1 LVNALASVEPTA
13 GRFGAVASL
22 ILILDDDP
30 EFRRLLLPA
39 LTGRGHR
46 VIETARA
53 EEANRILESVT
64 PDLMI
69 VDGLLP
75 DMDGATW
82 IGTLPAFL
90 KKKPVVFI
98 SSFWR
103 SLRDHQ
109 RLTTR
114 LGVALVVHKPIS
126 PSVLAEQVESLLGLR
141 ESTPVPEITPE
152 ALAAMAQMRA
162 EYARDLPGK
171 LNALVASVASARAGQ
186 AQVALRLEA
195 RTLAHRIS
203 GTAGSYG
210 FPEVGSACAHLE
222 ELIVGLGETLESA
235 LPAAWAS
242 VSQAAATVLV
252 AAARSS
258 QTPDAPEPR
267 ANEPRFLV
275 VDDDPAVLAYVE
287 ALGRQQ
293 AIEVIRAYDE
303 PEALAR
309 ARQFSPDVAILDV
322 ALGEDKSFNL
332 ARELRS
338 LPGLEQLPLAFMS
351 IDAGLDNRIAA
362 AHAGG
367 SLFLVKPLEPVSF
380 AGAVR
385 QLVALREAARP
396 RVLVVDDDPQFL
408 QLVSA
413 VLRSDGMAVSTLS
426 DGLQVLDALQQ
437 NRPDLLILD
446 ILLPGFSGFDLCR
459 MLRTTPE
466 WQELPIVFVTASS
479 SAQSRIAAYQAKAD
493 DYLQKPVVR
502 EELLARVRVRVER
515 ARLMREKGY
524 RDSLTGVLLR
534 RAFVET
540 VEARLAECRR
550 RDAKLSVAI
559 LDLDDFKSLND
570 RHGHLSA
577 DRVLARLGALMQTR
591 FRVEDVRGRWGGE
604 EFVLGIAGEGVA
616 MTHLLVERLLSELQA
631 MEFLNDR
638 GESFRAGF
646 SAGVATYPEDG
657 QALEDLMRA
666 ADRRLLD
673 AKAQGKGRV
682 IRAG

>member
-1 LVNALASVEPTA
+1 
-13 GRFGAVASL
+13 
-22 ILILDDDP
+22 
-30 EFRRLLLPA
+30 
-39 LTGRGHR
+39 
-46 VIETARA
+46 
-53 EEANRILESVT
+53 
-64 PDLMI
+64 
-69 VDGLLP
+69 
-75 DMDGATW
+75 
-82 IGTLPAFL
+82 
-90 KKKPVVFI
+90 
-98 SSFWR
+98 
-103 SLRDHQ
+103 
-109 RLTTR
+109 
-114 LGVALVVHKPIS
+114 
-126 PSVLAEQVESLLGLR
+126 
-141 ESTPVPEITPE
+141 
-152 ALAAMAQMRA
+152 
-162 EYARDLPGK
+162 
-171 LNALVASVASARAGQ
+171 
-186 AQVALRLEA
+186 VALRLEA

>member
-1 LVNALASVEPTA
+1 
-13 GRFGAVASL
+13 VASI

-46 VIETARA
+46 VIEAARA
-53 EEANRILESVT
+53 EEANRFLESVT

-75 DMDGATW
+75 DMDGARW
-82 IGTLPAFL
+82 IATLPEFL

-103 SLRDHQ
+103 TLRDHQ
-109 RLTTR
+109 RLTTQ
-114 LGVALVVHKPIS
+114 LGVALVVHKPVS
-126 PSVLAEQVESLLGLR
+126 PAVLAEQVEKLLGLR
-141 ESTPVPEITPE
+141 ESTPAPELAPE

-171 LNALVASVASARAGQ
+171 LSAVVASVVAARAAQ
-186 AQVALRLEA
+186 ADVALRHEA
-195 RTLAHRIS
+195 RTLAHRIA

-210 FPEVGSACAHLE
+210 FPEVGSACAQLE
-222 ELIVGLGETLESA
+222 ELIVGMGAVPKKGQPE
-235 LPAAWAS
+235 AWAK
-242 VSQAAATVLV
+242 VTQACETVIA

-258 QTPDAPEPR
+258 KTPDAPEPR

-275 VDDDPAVLAYVE
+275 VDDDPAVLAYCE

-303 PEALAR
+303 PEALGR
-309 ARQFSPDVAILDV
+309 ARQFTPDVAILDV
-322 ALGEDKSFNL
+322 ALGEEKSFNL

-367 SLFLVKPLEPVSF
+367 SLFLVKPLEPLSF
-380 AGAVR
+380 ADAVR

-413 VLRSDGMAVSTLS
+413 VLRSDGMAVSTIG
-426 DGLQVLDALQQ
+426 DGLKVLDALQQ

-466 WQELPIVFVTASS
+466 WQELPIIFVTASS
-479 SAQSRIAAYQAKAD
+479 SVESRIAAYQAKAD
-493 DYLQKPVVR
+493 DYLQKPVLR
-502 EELLARVRVRVER
+502 EELLARVRVRIER
-515 ARLMREKGY
+515 ARLTREKGY

-540 VEARLAECRR
+540 VEARLSECRR
-550 RDAKLSVAI
+550 REAKLSLAI

-604 EFVLGIAGEGVA
+604 EFVLGIAGEGAA
-616 MTHLLVERLLSELQA
+616 MTHLLVERLLAELRA
-631 MEFLNDR
+631 MEFMNDR
-638 GESFRAGF
+638 DEPFRACF

-657 QALEDLMRA
+657 KALDDLMRA
-666 ADRRLLD
+666 ADRRLLA

-682 IRAG
+682 VRTG

>member
-1 LVNALASVEPTA
+1 MASI
-13 GRFGAVASL
+13 
-22 ILILDDDP
+22 ILILDGDP

-46 VIETARA
+46 VLETSRA
-53 EEANRILESVT
+53 EEANHLLQSVT
-64 PDLMI
+64 PDLII
-69 VDGLLP
+69 VDALLP
-75 DMDGATW
+75 DADGASW
-82 IGTLPAFL
+82 IGGLPAFL

-109 RLTTR
+109 QLSAR

-126 PSVLAEQVESLLGLR
+126 PAVLAEQVEGLLGLG
-141 ESTPVPEITPE
+141 ESAPAQEMTPE
-152 ALAAMAQMRA
+152 ALAAMAQMRTD
-162 EYARDLPGK
+162 YARDLPGK
-171 LNALVASVASARAGQ
+171 IDALAEGVAAARAAPGDD
-186 AQVALRLEA
+186 AVRN
-195 RTLAHRIS
+195 RMTTLAHRIA

-210 FPEVGSACAHLE
+210 FPEVGSACAQVE
-222 ELIVGLGETLESA
+222 ELLLSLAGTGEEAS
-235 LPAAWAS
+235 PATWDAVEVAC
-242 VSQAAATVLV
+242 ATMLA
-252 AAARSS
+252 AAARTA
-258 QTPDAPEPR
+258 QDPGVPEPR

-275 VDDDPAVLAYVE
+275 VDDDPAVLTYVE

-293 AIEVIRAYDE
+293 AIEVVRAYSEAD
-303 PEALAR
+303 ALAR

-322 ALGEDKSFNL
+322 ALGAERSFNL

-351 IDAGLDNRIAA
+351 IDAGLENRIAA

-367 SLFLVKPLEPVSF
+367 SLFLVKPLEAVSF

-396 RVLVVDDDPQFL
+396 RVLVVDDDPVFL
-408 QLVSA
+408 QLVTA

-426 DGLQVLDALQQ
+426 DGLRVLDALQQ

-446 ILLPGFSGFDLCR
+446 VSLPGFSGFDLCR

-466 WQELPIVFVTASS
+466 WQDMPIVFVTATSS
-479 SAQSRIAAYQAKAD
+479 TESRIAAFQARAD

-534 RAFVET
+534 RAFMET
-540 VEARLAECRR
+540 VDARLAECRR
-550 RDAKLSVAI
+550 RASRLSVSI

-604 EFVLGIAGEGVA
+604 EFVLGISGEGA
-616 MTHLLVERLLSELQA
+616 EMTHLLVERLLAELRA
-631 MEFLNDR
+631 MEFTDDR
-638 GESFRAGF
+638 GAPFRAGF
-646 SAGVATYPEDG
+646 SAGVATYPADG
-657 QALEDLMRA
+657 EVLEDLMRV
-666 ADRRLLD
+666 ADRRLLA

-682 IRAG
+682 VRTD